1 MDGNFIANGME
12 GMAPGKKNYFETG
25 EQYIIAKYT
34 GRRKP

>member
-1 MDGNFIANGME
+1 MDGNFIANGM
-12 GMAPGKKNYFETG
+12 APGRKKNYFETG